1 MSTLSS
7 QRRLSVP
14 TPVRFAILGFGLH
27 AIKRLVPAFAAAE
40 HAQLVGLWRRDQ
52 AAARKN
58 AADFNLPHAFATR
71 EALCSSPVVD
81 AIFIT
86 SPDALHHDDVLL
98 AAAHGKAILCEK
110 PLAMNAAEALAM
122 QHAAERAGVLLG
134 VAQNMR
140 WNRVLIEMRD
150 RLAAGQIGTPQL
162 ARAQFCYNGTR
173 SPRRW
178 IADGALACGGPIG
191 DVGVHCLD
199 ALRFVL
205 DRDITSLQTLALGD
219 PSYHQLEAIASLQ
232 GVAPPRPGLPVG
244 NLTVGN
250 LAGGCLVNVTVS
262 ALAAYRTQLEILGS
276 DGALLCEN
284 ALTTDQP
291 VTLELRRG
299 GKLEEQRTIDN
310 AGSFSRMLDSFAD
323 AVQGGAPFPSTA
335 ASGVTN
341 MHLLDAAY
349 RGASSGHTEPVE
361 STAAAPIAALLDL

>member
-1 MSTLSS
+1 M
-7 QRRLSVP
+7 P

-40 HAQLVGLWRRDQ
+40 HAKLVGLWRRDQ
-52 AAARKN
+52 AAAANN
-58 AADFNLPHAFATR
+58 AADFHLPHVFATR
-71 EALCSSPVVD
+71 EDLCSSPAID

-110 PLAMNAAEALAM
+110 PLAMNAAQALSM
-122 QHAAERAGVLLG
+122 QHAAECAGVLLG

-140 WNRVLIEMRD
+140 WNRVLLEMRD
-150 RLAAGQIGTPQL
+150 RIAAGQIGTPQL

-205 DRDITSLQTLALGD
+205 DRDITSLQTFALGD
-219 PSYHQLEAIASLQ
+219 PSYQQLEAIASMQ
-232 GVAPPRPGLPVG
+232 GIAPPSPGLTDG
-244 NLTVGN
+244 NPS
-250 LAGGCLVNVTVS
+250 GGCLVNVTVS
-262 ALAAYRTQLEILGS
+262 ALAAYRTQLEVLGS
-276 DGALLCEN
+276 EGALVCEN

-291 VTLELRRG
+291 VILELRRG
-299 GKLEEQRTIDN
+299 GKLEEQRTLDN
-310 AGSFSRMLDSFAD
+310 AGSFTRMIDSFAN
-323 AVQGGAPFPSTA
+323 AVNGGAPFPSTA

-341 MHLLDAAY
+341 MRLLDAAY
-349 RGASSGHTEPVE
+349 SGAASGHTEPVE
-361 STAAAPIAALLDL
+361 SIAAAPIAALPNL